1 MNKWCFLLIA
11 ACLLA
16 PDTGHAALKARDD
29 VKAEDAFNP
38 NPAPD
43 DLILPMPC
51 GQSMVLKAVGVRGK
65 GLLWDLETRFGRR
78 DGGSDDRGYYDSP
91 YASAISGPFVLKDL
105 PPDWRQKI
113 KAANPDADSMQ
124 FYFEGKYEVSK
135 RQWDAVMGGQCMD
148 GDALPALSP
157 EDARPVVEVSWH
169 EAQEFTRKYTEWA
182 ACQRSAVPARLSGGR
197 QEHRLCPPAHGS
209 GMGVRGARRPEGFA
223 VVPEPRGFL

>member
-1 MNKWCFLLIA
+1 MSKWCFLLIA
-11 ACLLA
+11 ACLFA
-16 PDTGHAALKARDD
+16 PDTGHAALKARGD

-105 PPDWRQKI
+105 PPGL
-113 KAANPDADSMQ
+113 AAENQ
-124 FYFEGKYEVSK
+124 
-135 RQWDAVMGGQCMD
+135 
-148 GDALPALSP
+148 
-157 EDARPVVEVSWH
+157 
-169 EAQEFTRKYTEWA
+169 
-182 ACQRSAVPARLSGGR
+182 GR
-197 QEHRLCPPAHGS
+197 QPG
-209 GMGVRGARRPEGFA
+209 RRRHAILF
-223 VVPEPRGFL
+223 

>member
-65 GLLWDLETRFGRR
+65 GLGSRNPFRTPGRR
-78 DGGSDDRGYYDSP
+78 LR
-91 YASAISGPFVLKDL
+91 
-105 PPDWRQKI
+105 
-113 KAANPDADSMQ
+113 
-124 FYFEGKYEVSK
+124 
-135 RQWDAVMGGQCMD
+135 
-148 GDALPALSP
+148 
-157 EDARPVVEVSWH
+157 
-169 EAQEFTRKYTEWA
+169 
-182 ACQRSAVPARLSGGR
+182 RSRL
-197 QEHRLCPPAHGS
+197 L
-209 GMGVRGARRPEGFA
+209 
-223 VVPEPRGFL
+223 

>member
-51 GQSMVLKAVGVRGK
+51 GQSMVRKAVGVRGK
-65 GLLWDLETRFGRR
+65 GLRWDLETRFGRR

-113 KAANPDADSMQ
+113 KAANPDADPRVPVELVTTSASGLDNNLTPAAALWQ
-124 FYFEGKYEVSK
+124 VPRVAQA
-135 RQWDAVMGGQCMD
+135 RQLSVEQVTQLVNQATQTPLLSFLGQPVVNILQLNMAL
-148 GDALPALSP
+148 DALK
-157 EDARPVVEVSWH
+157 D
-169 EAQEFTRKYTEWA
+169 K
-182 ACQRSAVPARLSGGR
+182 
-197 QEHRLCPPAHGS
+197 
-209 GMGVRGARRPEGFA
+209 
-223 VVPEPRGFL
+223 

>member
-1 MNKWCFLLIA
+1 MA

-105 PPDWRQKI
+105 PPGL
-113 KAANPDADSMQ
+113 AAENQ
-124 FYFEGKYEVSK
+124 
-135 RQWDAVMGGQCMD
+135 
-148 GDALPALSP
+148 
-157 EDARPVVEVSWH
+157 
-169 EAQEFTRKYTEWA
+169 
-182 ACQRSAVPARLSGGR
+182 GR
-197 QEHRLCPPAHGS
+197 QPG
-209 GMGVRGARRPEGFA
+209 RRRHAILF
-223 VVPEPRGFL
+223 

>member
-78 DGGSDDRGYYDSP
+78 DGGSDDRGYY
-91 YASAISGPFVLKDL
+91 VLFSSCL
-105 PPDWRQKI
+105 
-113 KAANPDADSMQ
+113 
-124 FYFEGKYEVSK
+124 
-135 RQWDAVMGGQCMD
+135 
-148 GDALPALSP
+148 
-157 EDARPVVEVSWH
+157 VV
-169 EAQEFTRKYTEWA
+169 
-182 ACQRSAVPARLSGGR
+182 
-197 QEHRLCPPAHGS
+197 
-209 GMGVRGARRPEGFA
+209 
-223 VVPEPRGFL
+223 

>member
-51 GQSMVLKAVGVRGK
+51 GQSMVLKAVGVRAT
-65 GLLWDLETRFGRR
+65 GLPWDPDTRFGRR

-105 PPDWRQKI
+105 PPD
-113 KAANPDADSMQ
+113 
-124 FYFEGKYEVSK
+124 
-135 RQWDAVMGGQCMD
+135 
-148 GDALPALSP
+148 
-157 EDARPVVEVSWH
+157 
-169 EAQEFTRKYTEWA
+169 
-182 ACQRSAVPARLSGGR
+182 
-197 QEHRLCPPAHGS
+197 
-209 GMGVRGARRPEGFA
+209 
-223 VVPEPRGFL
+223 

>member
-1 MNKWCFLLIA
+1 MNKWCFLLMA

-91 YASAISGPFVLKDL
+91 YASAISGPSPRVIHPEMSEIHSSRISL
-105 PPDWRQKI
+105 P
-113 KAANPDADSMQ
+113 
-124 FYFEGKYEVSK
+124 
-135 RQWDAVMGGQCMD
+135 
-148 GDALPALSP
+148 
-157 EDARPVVEVSWH
+157 
-169 EAQEFTRKYTEWA
+169 T
-182 ACQRSAVPARLSGGR
+182 GGR
-197 QEHRLCPPAHGS
+197 KSRPPTRTPTPCNSILKANT
-209 GMGVRGARRPEGFA
+209 R
-223 VVPEPRGFL
+223 

>member
-113 KAANPDADSMQ
+113 KAANPDADPRVPVELVTTSASGLDNNLTPAAALWQ
-124 FYFEGKYEVSK
+124 VPRVAKARQLSVEQVS
-135 RQWDAVMGGQCMD
+135 QLVNQATQTPLLSFLGQPVVNILQLNMAL
-148 GDALPALSP
+148 DALK
-157 EDARPVVEVSWH
+157 D
-169 EAQEFTRKYTEWA
+169 K
-182 ACQRSAVPARLSGGR
+182 
-197 QEHRLCPPAHGS
+197 
-209 GMGVRGARRPEGFA
+209 
-223 VVPEPRGFL
+223 

>member
-38 NPAPD
+38 NPAPN

-113 KAANPDADSMQ
+113 KAANPDADTG
-124 FYFEGKYEVSK
+124 EAINLAEAGN
-135 RQWDAVMGGQCMD
+135 
-148 GDALPALSP
+148 L
-157 EDARPVVEVSWH
+157 
-169 EAQEFTRKYTEWA
+169 AQEHERLVSRRVTRK
-182 ACQRSAVPARLSGGR
+182 
-197 QEHRLCPPAHGS
+197 
-209 GMGVRGARRPEGFA
+209 
-223 VVPEPRGFL
+223 

>member
-113 KAANPDADSMQ
+113 KAANPDADAMQ

-148 GDALPALSP
+148 GTPSPPLSP

-169 EAQEFTRKYTEWA
+169 EAQEFTRKYTEWLLA
-182 ACQRSAVPARLSGGR
+182 NAPQSLP
-197 QEHRLCPPAHGS
+197 
-209 GMGVRGARRPEGFA
+209 
-223 VVPEPRGFL
+223 GFLGDDRNTAFVRLPTEA

>member
-1 MNKWCFLLIA
+1 M
-11 ACLLA
+11 
-16 PDTGHAALKARDD
+16 
-29 VKAEDAFNP
+29 KAEDAFNP

-113 KAANPDADSMQ
+113 KAANPDADAMQ

-169 EAQEFTRKYTEWA
+169 EAQEFTRKYTGGCLPTLRSPCPAFRGTTGTPPLSACPRKRNGSTRRA
-182 ACQRSAVPARLSGGR
+182 APRRFR
-197 QEHRLCPPAHGS
+197 RCP
-209 GMGVRGARRPEGFA
+209 
-223 VVPEPRGFL
+223 

>member
-1 MNKWCFLLIA
+1 MNKWCFLLMA

-113 KAANPDADSMQ
+113 KAANPDADPRVPVELVTTSASGLDNNLTPAAALWQ
-124 FYFEGKYEVSK
+124 VPRVAQA
-135 RQWDAVMGGQCMD
+135 RQLSVEQVTQLVNQATQTPLLSFLGQPVVNILQLNMAL
-148 GDALPALSP
+148 DALK
-157 EDARPVVEVSWH
+157 D
-169 EAQEFTRKYTEWA
+169 K
-182 ACQRSAVPARLSGGR
+182 
-197 QEHRLCPPAHGS
+197 
-209 GMGVRGARRPEGFA
+209 
-223 VVPEPRGFL
+223 

>member
-1 MNKWCFLLIA
+1 MNKWCFLLMA

-78 DGGSDDRGYYDSP
+78 ERHDAARRHLRQQRGLPGSD
-91 YASAISGPFVLKDL
+91 A
-105 PPDWRQKI
+105 
-113 KAANPDADSMQ
+113 
-124 FYFEGKYEVSK
+124 
-135 RQWDAVMGGQCMD
+135 
-148 GDALPALSP
+148 
-157 EDARPVVEVSWH
+157 
-169 EAQEFTRKYTEWA
+169 
-182 ACQRSAVPARLSGGR
+182 
-197 QEHRLCPPAHGS
+197 
-209 GMGVRGARRPEGFA
+209 
-223 VVPEPRGFL
+223 

>member
-1 MNKWCFLLIA
+1 MSKWCFLLIA
-11 ACLLA
+11 ACLFA

-91 YASAISGPFVLKDL
+91 YASAI
-105 PPDWRQKI
+105 
-113 KAANPDADSMQ
+113 
-124 FYFEGKYEVSK
+124 
-135 RQWDAVMGGQCMD
+135 
-148 GDALPALSP
+148 
-157 EDARPVVEVSWH
+157 
-169 EAQEFTRKYTEWA
+169 
-182 ACQRSAVPARLSGGR
+182 
-197 QEHRLCPPAHGS
+197 
-209 GMGVRGARRPEGFA
+209 
-223 VVPEPRGFL
+223 

>member
-91 YASAISGPFVLKDL
+91 TCAHDRRQTAPSSA
-105 PPDWRQKI
+105 
-113 KAANPDADSMQ
+113 
-124 FYFEGKYEVSK
+124 
-135 RQWDAVMGGQCMD
+135 
-148 GDALPALSP
+148 
-157 EDARPVVEVSWH
+157 
-169 EAQEFTRKYTEWA
+169 
-182 ACQRSAVPARLSGGR
+182 
-197 QEHRLCPPAHGS
+197 
-209 GMGVRGARRPEGFA
+209 
-223 VVPEPRGFL
+223 PRGKRALMTPATAA

>member
-1 MNKWCFLLIA
+1 
-11 ACLLA
+11 
-16 PDTGHAALKARDD
+16 
-29 VKAEDAFNP
+29 
-38 NPAPD
+38 
-43 DLILPMPC
+43 
-51 GQSMVLKAVGVRGK
+51 MVLKAVGVRGK

-148 GDALPALSP
+148 CLL
-157 EDARPVVEVSWH
+157 
-169 EAQEFTRKYTEWA
+169 YTSR
-182 ACQRSAVPARLSGGR
+182 CV
-197 QEHRLCPPAHGS
+197 
-209 GMGVRGARRPEGFA
+209 
-223 VVPEPRGFL
+223 

>member
-113 KAANPDADSMQ
+113 KAANPDADPRVPVELVTTSASGLDNNLTPAAALWQ
-124 FYFEGKYEVSK
+124 VPRVAQA
-135 RQWDAVMGGQCMD
+135 RQLSVEQVTQLVNQATQTPLLSFLGQPVVNILQLNMAL
-148 GDALPALSP
+148 DALK
-157 EDARPVVEVSWH
+157 D
-169 EAQEFTRKYTEWA
+169 K
-182 ACQRSAVPARLSGGR
+182 
-197 QEHRLCPPAHGS
+197 
-209 GMGVRGARRPEGFA
+209 
-223 VVPEPRGFL
+223 

>member
-11 ACLLA
+11 ACLFA

-105 PPDWRQKI
+105 PPDWQRKI
-113 KAANPDADSMQ
+113 KAANPDADAMQ

-148 GDALPALSP
+148 GDALPA
-157 EDARPVVEVSWH
+157 R
-169 EAQEFTRKYTEWA
+169 
-182 ACQRSAVPARLSGGR
+182 GR
-197 QEHRLCPPAHGS
+197 APRR
-209 GMGVRGARRPEGFA
+209 RGLVA
-223 VVPEPRGFL
+223 